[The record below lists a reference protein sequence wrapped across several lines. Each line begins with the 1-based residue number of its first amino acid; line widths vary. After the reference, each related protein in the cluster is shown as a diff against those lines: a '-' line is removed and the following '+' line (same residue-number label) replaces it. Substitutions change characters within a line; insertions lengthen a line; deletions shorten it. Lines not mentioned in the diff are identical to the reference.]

1 MISRHEADTC
11 RNERFGAHA
20 RSVDGWLDN
29 SSVKQS
35 MGDEVVD
42 LR

>member
-1 MISRHEADTC
+1 MIGRHEADTC
-11 RNERFGAHA
+11 RSERFRAHA

-29 SSVKQS
+29 SGVKQS
-35 MGDEVVD
+35 IGDEVDD